1 MRTRSSRSLL
11 SANRIPRRPP
21 SKLYVTCP
29 ESEISLVLNHPVA
42 KQLLYDDG
50 AVGVEAKGV
59 EALVDDHAD
68 ERVHDGGEE
77 VGLRRQGQQIGVV
90 RGTESK
96 SSYRAHQR
104 KEKSTGGD
112 ALQ

>member
-1 MRTRSSRSLL
+1 M
-11 SANRIPRRPP
+11 
-21 SKLYVTCP
+21 
-29 ESEISLVLNHPVA
+29 A

-77 VGLRRQGQQIGVV
+77 VGLRRQGQHRQ
-90 RGTESK
+90 
-96 SSYRAHQR
+96 
-104 KEKSTGGD
+104 
-112 ALQ
+112 

>member
-1 MRTRSSRSLL
+1 M
-11 SANRIPRRPP
+11 
-21 SKLYVTCP
+21 
-29 ESEISLVLNHPVA
+29 
-42 KQLLYDDG
+42 
-50 AVGVEAKGV
+50 AKGV

-68 ERVHDGGEE
+68 VRVHDGEGEE
-77 VGLRRQGQQIGVV
+77 VGLRRQGQQIGVW

-104 KEKSTGGD
+104 KERSTGGD

>member
-1 MRTRSSRSLL
+1 MAR
-11 SANRIPRRPP
+11 
-21 SKLYVTCP
+21 
-29 ESEISLVLNHPVA
+29 
-42 KQLLYDDG
+42 
-50 AVGVEAKGV
+50 GV

-68 ERVHDGGEE
+68 ERIHDGEGEE

-104 KEKSTGGD
+104 KERSTGGD